1 MYFLHP
7 IMLWLQGTWPGYVR
21 PCACVPA
28 GWEAT
33 ESAQMLYLKVLWGCG
48 KAGEVSSLGN
58 EPLGQIWV
66 FLPGMPMDHTAEKV
80 FTCWVY
86 LCQETQRTSR
96 SLTSISLRL
105 RPTYSGRKGETS
117 AELSSFLFLLH
128 PSLLLFDHPPLPT
141 SALCLFNSPLP
152 YLFLVS
158 SVGHPSPV
166 TGSMFSWLGRGVP
179 VCMHSCKCILESI
192 YLNLCYFL
200 LPSEKNWAIQWR
212 NFEILFF
219 KKIYTATE
227 SLWLLLFIFPYP

>member
-7 IMLWLQGTWPGYVR
+7 IMLWLQGTWPGYAR

-117 AELSSFLFLLH
+117 ADLSFPFSSFCIHLSFFLTILPFLPLPSACSTL
-128 PSLLLFDHPPLPT
+128 PSLISSLYQVWDIHHQSLGQCFPGWAEG
-141 SALCLFNSPLP
+141 SLCVCIPVN
-152 YLFLVS
+152 VS
-158 SVGHPSPV
+158 
-166 TGSMFSWLGRGVP
+166 
-179 VCMHSCKCILESI
+179 
-192 YLNLCYFL
+192 
-200 LPSEKNWAIQWR
+200 
-212 NFEILFF
+212 
-219 KKIYTATE
+219 
-227 SLWLLLFIFPYP
+227 